1 MNMTWGK
8 VAAVLAAAGALGVAG
23 CGGSDG
29 GGEDTAKAAK
39 EMEAAL
45 VKSVTVND
53 PQVECVETVT
63 KHFVATIYKSLATCK
78 KAEAEKE
85 DNPSTGATLTGVKVD
100 GDTATGIAHMEGG
113 DEDGASGEL
122 QFAKEDGTWKVDGL
136 SAAYLKSSLTKSL
149 SRPGDGPLAD
159 AGPRNCIRDGLLALP
174 EAQFTSLAY
183 DAISNRD
190 NQTFIKIA
198 TECISK
204 ATSGDSSSGDEN
216 VSFLRKKFEEG
227 IAESAKADGTS
238 AAQIDCIVKELRKTI
253 TDDEILAQV
262 GKKEAG
268 AELTKKAAAAIID
281 CKAA

>member
-8 VAAVLAAAGALGVAG
+8 AAAALVAAGALGIAG
-23 CGGSDG
+23 CGSSDD
-29 GGEDTAKAAK
+29 GEDTAAATK
-39 EMEAAL
+39 EMQAAL

-53 PQVECVETVT
+53 PQVECVETITKNFVT
-63 KHFVATIYKSLATCK
+63 TVYKSLATCK

-85 DNPSTGATLTGVKVD
+85 DNPPTGATLTGVKID
-100 GDTATGIAHMEGG
+100 GDTATGIVKIQGG
-113 DEDGASGEL
+113 DEDGATGEL
-122 QFAKEDGTWKVDGL
+122 QFAKEDGAWKVDGL
-136 SAAYLKSSLTKSL
+136 STAYLKSSLTKTL
-149 SRPGDGPLAD
+149 SRPGDGPLAE
-159 AGPRNCIRDGLLALP
+159 AGPRDCIRDGLLALP
-174 EAQFTSLAY
+174 EAQFTALAY

-198 TECISK
+198 TGCISG
-204 ATSGDSSSGDEN
+204 ASSGDSSSGNED

-238 AAQIDCIVKELRKTI
+238 DEQIDCIVKELRKTI
-253 TDDEILAQV
+253 TDDEILAQI
-262 GKKEAG
+262 GKSKAG